1 MDILDASGTPLF
13 VKNQQYQMIL
23 VNKALADLVG
33 LDRDEMVGKTDFEL
47 YSYEEASAF
56 TEVDERVFRTRAP
69 YHYEEVITDST
80 NTIKALRTTKNVIET
95 SSGELL
101 LVGTVHDITE
111 LNAAQTQ
118 LEDAVNHLSLVAHT
132 DALTGPVSYTHL
144 TLPTILLV

>member
-1 MDILDASGTPLF
+1 MSNSANNGPFKKFFDKDLLMNILDASRTPLF

-56 TEVDERVFRTRAP
+56 TEVDERVFRARAP

-80 NTIKALRTTKNVIET
+80 NAIKA
-95 SSGELL
+95 
-101 LVGTVHDITE
+101 
-111 LNAAQTQ
+111 
-118 LEDAVNHLSLVAHT
+118 
-132 DALTGPVSYTHL
+132 VSYTHL